1 MELTDEN
8 MDYPDYPDPNRP
20 RYSVRDEDRPEY
32 IKVGIANGS
41 RIVEYT
47 GQHITKDVADERY
60 KDSIVTYL
68 FGLGDGT
75 VGVGQLLAVVVT
87 VP

>member
-32 IKVGIANGS
+32 IKVGIAK
-41 RIVEYT
+41 R
-47 GQHITKDVADERY
+47 KAERAAQAEA
-60 KDSIVTYL
+60 KARTAPKPPAAANTSSTSD
-68 FGLGDGT
+68 
-75 VGVGQLLAVVVT
+75 
-87 VP
+87 